1 MATAAI
7 AQERTSSETSL
18 HDWLKRLLE
27 QTAAA
32 FGKTG
37 KLTELECEAH
47 LRAWADLVH
56 KVGRLRFERGL
67 QRAISRSEFFPRLG
81 AIESHVSTDVK
92 LIGKVDPECRACRGS
107 GWERV
112 FSGRTVCGKPVDL
125 KVGAVQ
131 RCACYS
137 VEAMG
142 ER

>member
-1 MATAAI
+1 MDK
-7 AQERTSSETSL
+7 TSSETSL
-18 HDWLKRLLE
+18 HAWLKKLLE

-37 KLTELECEAH
+37 KLTELECESH

-81 AIESHVSTDVK
+81 AIEAHVSSDVK
-92 LIGKVDPECRACRGS
+92 LVGKLDPKCPACRGT

-112 FSGRTVCGKPVDL
+112 FSGRTVGAEGRQGRPVDP
-125 KVGAVQ
+125 KIGAVR
-131 RCACYS
+131 RCRCFTK
-137 VEAMG
+137 VEA
-142 ER
+142 EVI